1 MLYFIRG
8 GDPVAVAVYEF
19 GDFRL
24 DCGRFELLRNGR
36 AVRLERK
43 PMDLLILLAGSNGQL
58 VTRTEIAK
66 RLWDSEVFVDSEH
79 GINTAIRKIRQVL
92 GDDPEMPDFV
102 QTVPGMGY
110 RFVAPVVNL
119 NGMSEPEC
127 PKAIPSAGLT
137 ESTAGQSTQE
147 LQHPRRRLR
156 IVLVAGLII
165 GALALTAAFGTVNW
179 IDRLLNRGTKPA
191 IASIAILPLD
201 NLSGDPSQ
209 EYFADGMTDELTTM
223 LAKDS
228 TLRITS
234 RTSVMQYKGARK
246 PLPEIA
252 RALHV
257 EGILE
262 GSVEHR
268 GAHVHMTL
276 QLIRADTDTHLW
288 ADSYD
293 CDYDGVAALPE
304 QAARDVAG
312 RLHSSVTSSPSA
324 RYVNPEAHDA
334 YLRGR
339 FLFFANRFEEAAP
352 YFKKATELQEDY
364 APGWAGLAVCYEA
377 STMDGR
383 HDPRVALPQADA
395 PAAKALALDSSLPEA
410 HLAKSGSLFLG
421 HWDWVHADQE
431 ILRAID
437 LDPDFAEA
445 YHLRA
450 RILTANNRN
459 AEAIEVQKKQMEIDP
474 FARPWGMAETYYNVR
489 QYDAAIADA
498 RLRLENFPGDSRLH
512 FFIARSLFS
521 KGQYKEATDAFAQL
535 YRAVPNPQAA
545 SAIEHAYQTGGYRAV
560 VRWQLRSLEQEA
572 KSHYISPVNLA
583 SLHAE
588 LGQRDATLAL
598 LEEALPQRSPQLLWI
613 QTERAFD
620 FLHTDPRYRSLV
632 QRIGLPPQY

>member
-1 MLYFIRG
+1 
-8 GDPVAVAVYEF
+8 VAVAVYQF

-43 PMDLLILLAGSNGQL
+43 PMDLLILLAASNGQL

-66 RLWDSEVFVDSEH
+66 RLWDSEVFVDTEH

-92 GDDPEMPDFV
+92 GDDPEMPGFV

-119 NGMSEPEC
+119 NEVPETES
-127 PKAIPSAGLT
+127 PQAIPAAEIP
-137 ESTAGQSTQE
+137 ESTAGQSAQE
-147 LQHPRRRLR
+147 WQHTRGTLR
-156 IVLVAGLII
+156 MVLVAGLVI
-165 GALALTAAFGTVNW
+165 GALVLTAALRPVNW
-179 IDRLLNRGTKPA
+179 FDRLFHGGTKPA
-191 IASIAILPLD
+191 IASIAVLPLD

-223 LAKDS
+223 LARDS
-228 TLRITS
+228 TLRVTS
-234 RTSVMQYKGARK
+234 RTSAMQYKGARK

-252 RALHV
+252 HALHV

-268 GAHVHMTL
+268 GDLVHMTL
-276 QLIRADTDTHLW
+276 QLIRADSDTHLW

-293 CDYDGVAALPE
+293 RNYVDVAALPE
-304 QAARDVAG
+304 QAARDVA
-312 RLHSSVTSSPSA
+312 RQLHGAVPSSPSA

-364 APGWAGLAVCYEA
+364 APGWAGLAVCYDA

-383 HDPRVALPQADA
+383 HDPRVALPQADPSA
-395 PAAKALALDSSLPEA
+395 TRAIALDPSLPEA
-410 HLAKSGSLFLG
+410 HLAMSGSLFLG

-450 RILTANNRN
+450 RILTATNRN
-459 AEAIEVQKKQMEIDP
+459 SEAIEVQKKQMEIDP

-489 QYDAAIADA
+489 KYDAAIADA
-498 RLRLENFPGDSRLH
+498 RLRLENSPDDPRLH
-512 FFIARSLFS
+512 SFIARSLFS
-521 KGQYKEATDAFAQL
+521 KDQYKEATDEFAQL
-535 YRAVPNPQAA
+535 YRAVLNPRAA
-545 SAIEHAYQTGGYRAV
+545 SAIEYAYQTGGYRAV

-572 KSHYISPVNLA
+572 KSHYVSPVSLA
-583 SLHAE
+583 TLHAE
-588 LGQRDATLAL
+588 LGQRDTTLAL
-598 LEEALPQRSPQLLWI
+598 LEEALRQRSPQLLWV

-632 QRIGLPPQY
+632 QRIGLPAQY